1 MRTSRVSSATSDLDC
16 ICKSVLFDEVHELL
30 DGMNPGFAWIFY
42 FVDNGSRN
50 FMDCFDGMRPAVCG
64 VLEPS
69 AFCGTVYECE
79 RTGRL
84 LRYRWSIAGW

>member
-50 FMDCFDGMRPAVCG
+50 FMDSLDGVRPAACG
-64 VLEPS
+64 VLKSS

-79 RTGRL
+79 RR
-84 LRYRWSIAGW
+84 RR